1 MGTQELLD
9 YFGSYQAVRA
19 RHSYGPGG
27 HTGMSLL
34 IFENSA
40 VGYIEADRLSK
51 HFEHQGTHR
60 DKWDHCPT
68 HFNSDG
74 KRQLYGYMATKS
86 DMDLFNRHSQG
97 LLP

>member
-19 RHSYGPGG
+19 RHSYGPRG

-68 HFNSDG
+68 LFNSDG

-86 DMDLFNRHSQG
+86 DMDLFNKHSQG
-97 LLP
+97 MLP